1 MRDAD
6 ELTCLLRAWREDI
19 ESVPFP
25 SFAELL
31 IPAQKQRSAS
41 SRTASAS
48 VQVTKTTGWPDR

>member
-6 ELTCLLRAWREDI
+6 DLTCLLRAWRDDI

-31 IPAQKQRSAS
+31 IPAQKQRSAPS
-41 SRTASAS
+41 SAVSAS

>member
-6 ELTCLLRAWREDI
+6 ELTCLLDAWREDI

-31 IPAQKQRSAS
+31 IPAQKQRSLPG
-41 SRTASAS
+41 RTASAS

>member
-25 SFAELL
+25 AFTELL
-31 IPAQKQRSAS
+31 IPVQQQRSLPGRA
-41 SRTASAS
+41 ASAS

>member
-25 SFAELL
+25 TFAELL
-31 IPAQKQRSAS
+31 IPAQKQRTS
-41 SRTASAS
+41 SSWTASAS
-48 VQVTKTTGWPDR
+48 VQVTNATRWPDR

>member
-25 SFAELL
+25 AFAELL
-31 IPAQKQRSAS
+31 IPAQKQRSTPCRA
-41 SRTASAS
+41 ASAS
-48 VQVTKTTGWPDR
+48 VQVTKTTGWPDL